1 MGCDN
6 HYNEWPLPG
15 QKSRVVKADSQPG
28 CLDRNPGPLLTC
40 CVSLDKSLN
49 FLVPLFP
56 HCSGTNNSIN
66 LTQCPE
72 AEMC

>member
-1 MGCDN
+1 MTITIMTGHC
-6 HYNEWPLPG
+6 WG
-15 QKSRVVKADSQPG
+15 RRAGSQPG
-28 CLDRNPGPLLTC
+28 CLDLNPGPLFTC

-66 LTQCPE
+66 LTLCSE